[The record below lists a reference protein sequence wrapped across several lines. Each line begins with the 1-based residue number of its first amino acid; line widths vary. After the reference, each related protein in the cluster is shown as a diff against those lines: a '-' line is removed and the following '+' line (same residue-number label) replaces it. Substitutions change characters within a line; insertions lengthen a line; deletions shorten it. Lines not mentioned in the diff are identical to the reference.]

1 MMPDI
6 KALLLAPEART
17 GHWAHRV
24 RNIGVADVAHQ
35 RFSVN
40 ESGMDARRV
49 ISERANESI
58 SCNSLHY
65 KELQD

>member
-1 MMPDI
+1 MNAERLPRRC
-6 KALLLAPEART
+6 A
-17 GHWAHRV
+17 
-24 RNIGVADVAHQ
+24 Q

-49 ISERANESI
+49 ISERANEGT

-65 KELQD
+65 KELQN

>member
-1 MMPDI
+1 MTW
-6 KALLLAPEART
+6 AP
-17 GHWAHRV
+17 
-24 RNIGVADVAHQ
+24 Q

-49 ISERANESI
+49 ISERANEGLPG
-58 SCNSLHY
+58 NSLHY

>member
-1 MMPDI
+1 MNP
-6 KALLLAPEART
+6 
-17 GHWAHRV
+17 AHGR
-24 RNIGVADVAHQ
+24 ASQ

-49 ISERANESI
+49 ISERENEGI